1 MNEEKEQ
8 KMNEREKME
17 QGLWYDANFDQE
29 LLNDRL
35 KAEAICYRY
44 NMCDPLDKQAQRNL
58 LEQLFS
64 ELEDDVTILPPL
76 ACDYG
81 YRTTIGK
88 ACFINHNAYFMDGGG
103 ITIGD
108 HVFIGPNCGLYTANH
123 PLNAEERNA
132 GLEIALPIRIGNN
145 VWIGADV
152 TILPGVSIGDNA
164 VIGAK
169 SLVTKDVPAN
179 TLAFGNPCKA
189 IRKITEAD
197 RIHPMQ

>member
-1 MNEEKEQ
+1 MTEK
-8 KMNEREKME
+8 EKME
-17 QGLWYDANFDQE
+17 QGLWYDANFDQN
-29 LLNDRL
+29 LLDDRL
-35 KAEAICYRY
+35 KAESICYQY
-44 NMCDPLDKQAQRNL
+44 NMTDPLNKEKQRSL
-58 LEQLFS
+58 LKQLF
-64 ELEDDVTILPPL
+64 EDLEEDVTILPPL

-88 ACFINHNAYFMDGGG
+88 GCFINHNAYFMDAGS
-103 ITIGD
+103 ITIKD

-123 PLNAEERNA
+123 PLDAEKRNS

-152 TILPGVSIGDNA
+152 TILLGVSIGDNA

-189 IRKITEAD
+189 IRKITKED
-197 RIHPMQ
+197 RICNHR